1 MATRKARI
9 AEVLEGIDLLKP
21 KTKPMAVEDLTAQD
35 LIAVAFALIGATSKE
50 AYDMADEM
58 VSESRRRY
66 D

>member
-1 MATRKARI
+1 MATRKPQPA
-9 AEVLEGIDLLKP
+9 EGIDILKP

-35 LIAVAFALIGATSKE
+35 LMAMAFALVGASSKE
-50 AYDMADEM
+50 AYDMADAM